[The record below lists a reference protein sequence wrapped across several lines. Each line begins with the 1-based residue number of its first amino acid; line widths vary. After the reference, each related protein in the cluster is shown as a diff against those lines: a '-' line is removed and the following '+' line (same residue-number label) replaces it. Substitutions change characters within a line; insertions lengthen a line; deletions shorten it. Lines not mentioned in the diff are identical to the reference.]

1 MILQTALLDD
11 ENSPPAHGVFKPK
24 RENMLINYRENL
36 PFKSDFIFARARN
49 LKRESDK
56 NSVRKMLKNFALNIT
71 SHGFCGT
78 FLTIAHER
86 RRNEHKISSDVI
98 KIRLSHLQDEGAKGV
113 IITHKFKRTR
123 HFNAV
128 VE

>member
-1 MILQTALLDD
+1 MKTA
-11 ENSPPAHGVFKPK
+11 HFKPK
-24 RENMLINYRENL
+24 RENMLINYCENL

-49 LKRESDK
+49 LKRESGE
-56 NSVRKMLKNFALNIT
+56 NLVRKMLKNFAINIT
-71 SHGFCGT
+71 PHGFYGT
-78 FLTIAHER
+78 FLTIAHE

-98 KIRLSHLQDEGAKGV
+98 KMRLLHSQDAGVKDV
-113 IITHKFKRTR
+113 IITHKFKRTS

>member
-1 MILQTALLDD
+1 MMKTA
-11 ENSPPAHGVFKPK
+11 HFKPK
-24 RENMLINYRENL
+24 RENMLVNCRENL

-56 NSVRKMLKNFALNIT
+56 NLVRKMLKNFAINIT
-71 SHGFCGT
+71 PYGFYGT

-98 KIRLSHLQDEGAKGV
+98 KMRLLHSQDAGVKGV

>member
-1 MILQTALLDD
+1 MVTDRFCKQPLANTGADD

-24 RENMLINYRENL
+24 RENMLINYCENL

-49 LKRESDK
+49 LKREIDT
-56 NSVRKMLKNFALNIT
+56 NFALNIAP
-71 SHGFCGT
+71 HGFYGT

-113 IITHKFKRTR
+113 IITHKFKITR